1 MPVVVGS
8 QFPLTEAGS
17 QIYARTFYR
26 ALLADHKDVRV
37 ALANARSALT
47 LAKAE
52 ETGHDWASIAAH
64 LRLPEGYS
72 DQIAGAALRVG
83 LAQLHTTSRWAQRIV
98 EGGEDVSQRVRDDI
112 DARFAERL
120 AYLESWLEDVRH
132 DSAAVLECMGLIA
145 SAYKRW
151 AELEFG
157 AKKPGSRERSRE
169 LLARAGSGTS
179 RPTIGAVAS
188 LDRNAAP
195 GREGRPDRR
204 ASRRTH
210 RPLARLVSRGPAGCR
225 GRVHQGRR
233 TRQSVIWSL
242 GSIAELCL
250 LAPLL
255 QVKSGPVPT
264 VADAQQALERMVK
277 LADGSAS
284 LKGELDSA
292 WRQWRR
298 YVRWWTTGNGS
309 SSRPEGTYRPPPNN
323 SSPSCRRRAVDPG
336 VARAWTGQAGLRPL
350 RPDRPCSHSS
360 SRPSCHRMLTPRL
373 NLSLGRANNPCTW
386 SGLNSPRSR
395 AAWLVSASCTWSSS
409 GPSRCRMP
417 GTGK

>member
-1 MPVVVGS
+1 MCDSVNATNTLLAGGRIAYQLHAKGVPVVVGS
-8 QFPLTEAGS
+8 QFPLTEAGW

-52 ETGHDWASIAAH
+52 ETGHDWASITAH

-98 EGGEDVSQRVRDDI
+98 EGGEDVSQRVRDEI

-120 AYLESWLEDVRH
+120 AYLESWLEDVRD

-151 AELEFG
+151 AESEFG

-169 LLARAGSGTS
+169 LLARAGEWYFKAHDQALSHHWTGTQHWLVV
-179 RPTIGAVAS
+179 RAALTGELPAERTVHWLAS
-188 LDRNAAP
+188 FHAAQ
-195 GREGRPDRR
+195 R
-204 ASRRTH
+204 AAEVESIKDDDTR
-210 RPLARLVSRGPAGCR
+210 RLVI
-225 GRVHQGRR
+225 RVPRP
-233 TRQSVIWSL
+233 
-242 GSIAELCL
+242 IAKLCL

-264 VADAQQALERMVK
+264 IADAQQALERMVK

-298 YVRWWTTGNGS
+298 CQCSLVDDGQRVLPVDRRGPIDRRPTTP
-309 SSRPEGTYRPPPNN
+309 RRARPPP
-323 SSPSCRRRAVDPG
+323 G
-336 VARAWTGQAGLRPL
+336 G
-350 RPDRPCSHSS
+350 
-360 SRPSCHRMLTPRL
+360 
-373 NLSLGRANNPCTW
+373 
-386 SGLNSPRSR
+386 
-395 AAWLVSASCTWSSS
+395 
-409 GPSRCRMP
+409 
-417 GTGK
+417 